1 MYGKIFTSIWDGSL
15 YGQLEATATLMAL
28 VTLCNADGVIDM
40 TPEAISGRTGWPI
53 EFVRKG
59 IEQLEQPDSRSRT
72 GDHDGR
78 RLVRLDEHRTWGWL
92 IVNYTKYREKKDLD
106 TARDQNRERVRRFRE
121 REKQVT
127 DSNDPS
133 RNVTLCNGSSR
144 QAEAEAEAEKKK
156 PRRAQARDDSPDA
169 KTRGEADPPPGLDP
183 VAWSRWEGY
192 RREIRKPLKPVSI
205 PAAQR
210 ELAAF
215 GSDQAAVVE
224 QSVAQGWQGLFA
236 LKPKPKP
243 AATIGGRQWE

>member
-1 MYGKIFTSIWDGSL
+1 MYGKVYSQIFDGTL
-15 YGQLEATATLMAL
+15 HGHLEATAVFMAMIAL
-28 VTLCNADGVIDM
+28 ADSDGVVDL
-40 TPEAISGRTGWPI
+40 TLTALTSRTGWPQEFI
-53 EFVRKG
+53 ERG
-59 IEQLEQPDSRSRT
+59 IRALEQTDDHSRT
-72 GDHDGR
+72 PDEDGR
-78 RLVRLDEHRTWGWL
+78 RIVRLRSNTDWGWR
-92 IVNYTKYREKKDLD
+92 ITNYLKYREI
-106 TARDQNRERVRRFRE
+106 RDE
-121 REKQVT
+121 
-127 DSNDPS
+127 
-133 RNVTLCNGSSR
+133 SSR
-144 QAEAEAEAEKKK
+144 RDYMRKYMRDRRSKQSVNSVNNGKPSLAHAEAEAEGEAKKK
-156 PRRAQARDDSPDA
+156 PRRAHARDDSPDA